1 MLDTDCQEISKPA
14 GGARS
19 CPNRPEIFDSCARR
33 DHGEGLS
40 WICETHSL
48 PMSRILLI
56 PIAVIL
62 AAGGVVLGPGE
73 DTPASPAQT
82 SIAPT
87 GDMGIH
93 ATNR

>member
-1 MLDTDCQEISKPA
+1 MSDEVETFTGC
-14 GGARS
+14 GR
-19 CPNRPEIFDSCARR
+19 
-33 DHGEGLS
+33 HEGLV
-40 WICETHSL
+40 WVWPPDAL

-82 SIAPT
+82 SITPT
-87 GDMGIH
+87 GDTGIRL
-93 ATNR
+93 TNR

>member
-1 MLDTDCQEISKPA
+1 
-14 GGARS
+14 
-19 CPNRPEIFDSCARR
+19 
-33 DHGEGLS
+33 
-40 WICETHSL
+40 
-48 PMSRILLI
+48 MSRILLI

-82 SIAPT
+82 SITPAS
-87 GDMGIH
+87 DMGVR

>member
-1 MLDTDCQEISKPA
+1 MLDSDCQGFSKAPWT
-14 GGARS
+14 ARS
-19 CPNRPEIFDSCARR
+19 CPKVPGFFESFALR
-33 DHGEGLS
+33 DRFEGLS
-40 WICETHSL
+40 WIWKTHSL

-82 SIAPT
+82 SITPL
-87 GDMGIH
+87 GDSGIH

>member
-1 MLDTDCQEISKPA
+1 MW
-14 GGARS
+14 
-19 CPNRPEIFDSCARR
+19 IFPQHDF
-33 DHGEGLS
+33 
-40 WICETHSL
+40 

-56 PIAVIL
+56 PVAVIL

-82 SIAPT
+82 SITPAGEP
-87 GDMGIH
+87 GIR